1 MPKKGRIVITPSVR
15 VSRRKFL
22 KASTSLLGAPLF
34 LRLPLFGA
42 NAPSNR
48 ITMGCIGVGRMGM
61 GDLRDLMGRQG
72 VQVVAVCDVDAR
84 RLANAKSAVEKQCAT
99 EKGGSGYKS
108 CAAYGDFR
116 ELIARADIDAVQIC
130 TPDHWHAIPAIE
142 AARAGKDLFVQKPL
156 TYTLQEGRVLSDTVR
171 RYGRI
176 LQVGSQH
183 RSNNRVRFACELVR
197 NGRIG
202 KLHTVKVGLPTDPAG
217 PQRPTTPPPKELN
230 YNLWL
235 GPAPWADYIEDRV
248 HPQNDLGRPG
258 WLRVTD
264 YCLGMITGWGAH
276 YNDIAQW
283 GMGTELTGPVEVEGR
298 ATYPTEGVWDVHG
311 TFHIEYTYANGLK
324 MICADAKSDQ
334 LGIRFEGS
342 EGWVFVDP
350 SRLEAHPKSLLASV
364 IGADEIHLCESKHHK
379 QNFLDSIRSRK
390 NPIAPVEA
398 AHRSCSLCILG
409 HIAMKTGRKLKWD
422 PQQER
427 FTNDEAANRMLSRP
441 AREPWNV

>member
-1 MPKKGRIVITPSVR
+1 MNTLGAHI
-15 VSRRKFL
+15 SRRHFL
-22 KASTSLLGAPLF
+22 KVSAGAVGVPLL
-34 LRLPLFGA
+34 LRAPLFGA

-72 VQVVAVCDVDAR
+72 VQVVAVCDADAK
-84 RLANAKSAVEKQCAT
+84 RLANAKSTVEKQYAI
-99 EKGGSGYKS
+99 EKGGSDYKR
-108 CAAYGDFR
+108 CAAYDDFR

-142 AARAGKDLFVQKPL
+142 ATRAGKDLFVQKPL

-217 PQRPTTPPPKELN
+217 PVRATTAPPKELN

-235 GPAPWADYIEDRV
+235 GSAPWADYIEDRV

-283 GMGTELTGPVEVEGR
+283 GMGTELTGPVEIEGR

-311 TFHIEYTYANGLK
+311 AFHIEYTYANGVRL
-324 MICADAKSDQ
+324 ICADAKLDQ

-350 SRLEAHPKSLLASV
+350 SRLDAHPKSLLASV

-379 QNFLDSIRSRK
+379 QNFLDSVRSRK
-390 NPIAPVEA
+390 DPIAPVEV

-422 PQQER
+422 PQQEC
-427 FTNDEAANRMLSRP
+427 FTNDDSANRMLARP
-441 AREPWNV
+441 AREPWNT

>member
-1 MPKKGRIVITPSVR
+1 M
-15 VSRRKFL
+15 
-22 KASTSLLGAPLF
+22 GAPF
-34 LRLPLFGA
+34 VLPSSVFGA

-61 GDLRDLMGRQG
+61 GDLRDIMGRQG
-72 VQVVAVCDVDAR
+72 VQVVAVCDVDSN
-84 RLANAKSAVEKQCAT
+84 RLANAKATVETQYAKA
-99 EKGGSGYKS
+99 KNSSGYKG

-116 ELIARADIDAVQIC
+116 ELIAQPDIDAVQIV

-156 TYTLQEGRVLSDTVR
+156 TYSIQEGRALSDTVR
-171 RYGRI
+171 RYGRV

-183 RSNNRVRFACELVR
+183 RSNNRVRFGCELVR

-202 KLHTVKVGLPTDPAG
+202 KLHTVKVGLPTDPPG
-217 PQRPTTPPPKELN
+217 PVRAATPPPKELN
-230 YNLWL
+230 YSTWL

-248 HPQNDLGRPG
+248 HPQKGLDRPG

-276 YNDIAQW
+276 YIDIAQW
-283 GMGTELTGPVEVEGR
+283 GMGTELTGPVEIEGR
-298 ATYPTEGVWDVHG
+298 GTYPKEGVWDVHG
-311 TFHIEYTYANGLK
+311 AFHIEYAYANGLK
-324 MICADAKSDQ
+324 LICADAKSDQ

-350 SRLEAHPKSLLASV
+350 SRVEAEPKSLLAST
-364 IGADEIHLCESKHHK
+364 IGANEIHLCESRHHK
-379 QNFLDSIRSRK
+379 QNFLDSVRSRRD
-390 NPIAPVEA
+390 PIAPVEV
-398 AHRSCSLCILG
+398 AHRSCSVCILG

-427 FTNDEAANRMLSRP
+427 FLDDDAANRMLSRP

>member
-1 MPKKGRIVITPSVR
+1 MTKPNIRI
-15 VSRRKFL
+15 SRRRFL
-22 KASTSLLGAPLF
+22 KVSASVVGAPLV
-34 LRLPLFGA
+34 LRSPLFGA

-48 ITMGCIGVGRMGM
+48 ITIGCIGVGRMGT
-61 GDLRDLMGRQG
+61 GDLRDIMGRQG
-72 VQVVAVCDVDAR
+72 VQVVAVCDVDSK
-84 RLANAKSAVEKQCAT
+84 RLANAKSTVEKQYAVEKA
-99 EKGGSGYKS
+99 GGSYKG
-108 CAAYGDFR
+108 CASYGDFR
-116 ELIARADIDAVQIC
+116 ELIARPDIDAVQIV

-171 RYGRI
+171 RYGRV

-183 RSNNRVRFACELVR
+183 RSNSRIRFGCELVR

-202 KLHTVKVGLPTDPAG
+202 KLHTVKVNLPTDPAG
-217 PQRPTTPPPKELN
+217 PVRSATPPPAELN
-230 YNLWL
+230 YSTWL
-235 GPAPWADYIEDRV
+235 GPAPWADYVEDRV
-248 HPQNDLGRPG
+248 HPQNSLDRPG

-283 GMGTELTGPVEVEGR
+283 GMGTELTGPVEIEGR

-311 TFHIEYTYANGLK
+311 AFHIEYTYANGLK

-350 SRLEAHPKSLLASV
+350 SRVDAHPKSLLTSV
-364 IGADEIHLCESKHHK
+364 IGADEIHLCESRHHK
-379 QNFLDSIRSRK
+379 QNFLDSVRSRK
-390 NPIAPVEA
+390 DPIAPVEV
-398 AHRSCSLCILG
+398 AHRSCSVCILG
-409 HIAMKTGRKLKWD
+409 HIAMKTGCKLKWD

-427 FTNDEAANRMLSRP
+427 FTNNDAANRMLSRP

>member
-1 MPKKGRIVITPSVR
+1 MTTRIR
-15 VSRRKFL
+15 VSRRQFL
-22 KASTSLLGAPLF
+22 RTSAGIMGAPF
-34 LRLPLFGA
+34 VLPSSLFGA

-61 GDLRDLMGRQG
+61 GDLRDIMGRQG
-72 VQVVAVCDVDAR
+72 VQVVAVCDVDAN
-84 RLANAKSAVEKQCAT
+84 RLANAKSTVETQYA
-99 EKGGSGYKS
+99 KGKASGGYKG

-116 ELIARADIDAVQIC
+116 ELIARADIDAVQIV

-156 TYTLQEGRVLSDTVR
+156 TYSIQEGRLLSDTVR
-171 RYGRI
+171 RYGRV

-183 RSNNRVRFACELVR
+183 RSNNRIRFGCELVR

-202 KLHTVKVGLPTDPAG
+202 KLHTVKVGLPTDPPG
-217 PQRPTTPPPKELN
+217 PVRPATPAPKELN
-230 YNLWL
+230 YSTWL

-248 HPQNDLGRPG
+248 HPQKGLDRPG

-276 YNDIAQW
+276 YIDIAQW
-283 GMGTELTGPVEVEGR
+283 GMGTELTGPVEIEGR

-311 TFHIEYTYANGLK
+311 AFHIEYTYANGLK
-324 MICADAKSDQ
+324 LICEDAKSDQ

-350 SRLEAHPKSLLASV
+350 SRVDAQPKSLLASS
-364 IGADEIHLCESKHHK
+364 IGAGEIHLCESRHHK
-379 QNFLDSIRSRK
+379 QNFLDSIRSRRD
-390 NPIAPVEA
+390 PIAPVEV
-398 AHRSCSLCILG
+398 AHRSCSVCILG

-427 FTNDEAANRMLSRP
+427 FLDDDAANRMLSRP

>member
-1 MPKKGRIVITPSVR
+1 MNILGAHI
-15 VSRRKFL
+15 SRRRFL
-22 KASTSLLGAPLF
+22 KASAGVVGAPLL
-34 LRLPLFGA
+34 LRAPLFGA
-42 NAPSNR
+42 NAAGNR
-48 ITMGCIGVGRMGM
+48 IAMGCIGVGRMGM

-72 VQVVAVCDVDAR
+72 VQIVAVCDVDAR
-84 RLANAKSAVEKQCAT
+84 RLANAKSTVEKQYADA
-99 EKGGSGYKS
+99 KGSGGYKG

-116 ELIARADIDAVQIC
+116 ELIARTDLDAVQIC

-156 TYTLQEGRVLSDTVR
+156 TYSLQEGRVLSDTVR

-217 PQRPTTPPPKELN
+217 PVGVVTPPPKELN
-230 YNLWL
+230 YNAWL
-235 GPAPWADYIEDRV
+235 GPAPWVDYIEERV
-248 HPQNDLGRPG
+248 HPQNCLDRPG

-283 GMGTELTGPVEVEGR
+283 GMGTELTGPVEIEGR
-298 ATYPTEGVWDVHG
+298 ATYPKEGVWDVHG
-311 TFHIEYTYANGLK
+311 AFHVEYTYASGLK

-350 SRLEAHPKSLLASV
+350 SRLDTHPKSLLTAT

-379 QNFLDSIRSRK
+379 QNFLDSVRSRK
-390 NPIAPVEA
+390 DPIAPVEV
-398 AHRSCSLCILG
+398 AHRSCSVCILG
-409 HIAMKTGRKLKWD
+409 HIAMKTGCKLKWD
-422 PQQER
+422 PQRER
-427 FTNDEAANRMLSRP
+427 FANDEAANRMLARP
-441 AREPWNV
+441 AREPWNT

>member
-1 MPKKGRIVITPSVR
+1 MTHPSIR
-15 VSRRKFL
+15 VSRRQFL
-22 KASTSLLGAPLF
+22 KASAGVVGAPLF
-34 LRLPLFGA
+34 LRTPLFGV

-48 ITMGCIGVGRMGM
+48 IAMGCIGVGRMGT
-61 GDLRDLMGRQG
+61 GDLRDIMGRQG
-72 VQVVAVCDVDAR
+72 VQVVAVCDVDSK
-84 RLANAKSAVEKQCAT
+84 RLANAQNLVEKQYAA
-99 EKGGSGYKS
+99 EKAAGGYKG

-116 ELIARADIDAVQIC
+116 ELIARPDIDAVQIV

-156 TYTLQEGRVLSDTVR
+156 TYSLQEGRVLSDTVR

-202 KLHTVKVGLPTDPAG
+202 KLQTVKVGLPTDPAG
-217 PQRPTTPPPKELN
+217 PVRAATPPPPELN
-230 YNLWL
+230 YNVWL

-248 HPQNDLGRPG
+248 HPQQGLDRPG

-276 YNDIAQW
+276 YNDVAQW
-283 GMGTELTGPVEVEGR
+283 GMGTELTGPVEIEGH

-311 TFHIEYTYANGLK
+311 DFHIEYTYANGVK
-324 MICADAKSDQ
+324 MICAGVKPDQ
-334 LGIRFEGS
+334 YGIRFEGS

-350 SRLEAHPKSLLASV
+350 GHMDAQPKSLLTSV
-364 IGADEIHLCESKHHK
+364 IGAGEIHLYESKHHK
-379 QNFLDSIRSRK
+379 QNFLDSVRSRK
-390 NPIAPVEA
+390 DPISPVEV
-398 AHRSCSLCILG
+398 AHRSCSVCILG
-409 HIAMKTGRKLKWD
+409 HIAMKTGCKLKWD

-427 FTNDEAANRMLSRP
+427 FENNDAANRMLSRP

>member
-1 MPKKGRIVITPSVR
+1 MTKPNIRI
-15 VSRRKFL
+15 SRRRFL
-22 KASTSLLGAPLF
+22 KVSASVVGAPLV
-34 LRLPLFGA
+34 LRSPLFGA

-48 ITMGCIGVGRMGM
+48 ITIGCIGVGRMGT
-61 GDLRDLMGRQG
+61 GDLRDIMGRQG
-72 VQVVAVCDVDAR
+72 VQVVAVCDVDSK
-84 RLANAKSAVEKQCAT
+84 RLANAKSTVEKQYAA
-99 EKGGSGYKS
+99 EKAGGSYKG
-108 CAAYGDFR
+108 CASYGDFR
-116 ELIARADIDAVQIC
+116 ELIARPDIDAVQIV

-142 AARAGKDLFVQKPL
+142 AARADKDLFVQKPL

-217 PQRPTTPPPKELN
+217 PIRVATPPPAELN
-230 YNLWL
+230 YNAWL
-235 GPAPWADYIEDRV
+235 GPAPWTDYIEDRV
-248 HPQNDLGRPG
+248 HPQNSLDRPG

-283 GMGTELTGPVEVEGR
+283 GMGTELTGPIEIEGR

-311 TFHIEYTYANGLK
+311 AFHIEYTYANGLK
-324 MICADAKSDQ
+324 MICADAKPDQ

-350 SRLEAHPKSLLASV
+350 SRVDAHPKSLLAST
-364 IGADEIHLCESKHHK
+364 IGADEIHLCESRHHK
-379 QNFLDSIRSRK
+379 QNFLDSVRSRK
-390 NPIAPVEA
+390 DPIAPVEV
-398 AHRSCSLCILG
+398 AHRSCSVCILG
-409 HIAMKTGRKLKWD
+409 HIAMKTGCKLKWD

-427 FTNDEAANRMLSRP
+427 FTNNDAANRMLSRP